1 MSGAAISVKKKRRL
15 GSKPEVES
23 SQTSPPKDSKKLKR
37 AQEPTAVQESAGVS
51 MYSEEQEV
59 LKRDGQQDLE
69 LHRSECAKLRQI
81 MEEIQSAK
89 QSGAEDK
96 DEYIASRRMQ
106 ASLHFIT
113 LKKLNRVAHL
123 RCKAVRE
130 TTMGGKQR
138 VDSLHL
144 QLQNLLYEVMHL
156 QKEIKKCREFKSKDE
171 DIELVDVETFYRE
184 APSEISAP
192 HATKKDPHKQRLA
205 RLDWELEQR
214 KRLAEKL
221 KDCQS
226 NTDILARE
234 INTKE
239 EYLDSLQPQLATIL
253 QATIPVQ
260 EYLSMPIHEIRAQ
273 HQTAKLLPRPLYIL
287 YVQASA
293 YQEARD
299 SSMSLK
305 IEGDKDAVISAGSA
319 SPVIEEESDSDNE
332 ESLTQSKRR
341 RKTIGNKLEEKR
353 QKLLA
358 KHPLQVVMTLKFKDG
373 SVLTLTFSYLTS
385 LHIVTVGV
393 DLKLSPVAK
402 TPAVASD
409 LLSPDQLLS
418 CLYYG
423 DTGQVSPNSSNAYQF
438 SKLGMDSMSSYI
450 SETGHPYRWAQWLAG
465 LDFLPEDRE
474 ETKAMTAVS
483 TSHMESTLKA
493 LRSRTRARLALTK
506 QLTSLEHNT
515 VPVPAQSVGLFPAKI
530 AARLTSWVKIT
541 KEDFQAL
548 PFLKGSPTLDL
559 AEDYQHFYLA
569 TCSRGSAILKAAV
582 LLSVDY
588 PRCPPHILVGV
599 TLTGEHNDSNDNDI
613 RDLESELNLHY
624 DELVTEKS
632 HDYLLSSQLQRLLMC
647 FDVYVETRREGE
659 GDGAEGPTEF
669 AREKMFI
676 RLTRGRGR
684 SKPYKYNAQY
694 RYFTQR

>member
-1 MSGAAISVKKKRRL
+1 MSSTTIPLKKKRRL
-15 GSKPEVES
+15 GSKPEVEP
-23 SQTSPPKDSKKLKR
+23 SQISPPKDTKKLKR
-37 AQEPTAVQESAGVS
+37 AQDSTSHSQESTGA
-51 MYSEEQEV
+51 YSEELEV

-69 LHRSECAKLRQI
+69 LHRSECANLRQI
-81 MEEIQSAK
+81 MQDIQSAK
-89 QSGAEDK
+89 MSDADDK
-96 DEYIASRRMQ
+96 DEYVANKRMQ
-106 ASLHFIT
+106 ASLHFVT
-113 LKKLNRVAHL
+113 LKKLNRLSHF
-123 RCKAVRE
+123 RCKAARE
-130 TTMGGKQR
+130 TTMAGKQR

-171 DIELVDVETFYRE
+171 DIELVDVDTFYRE
-184 APSEISAP
+184 APSEIATP
-192 HATKKDPHKQRLA
+192 HSTKKDPHKQRLA

-341 RKTIGNKLEEKR
+341 RKTVGNKLEEKR

-358 KHPLQVVMTLKFKDG
+358 KHPLQVIMTLKFRDG

-385 LHIVTVGV
+385 LHIVSVGV
-393 DLKLSPVAK
+393 DLKLSSAAK
-402 TPAVASD
+402 TTTVTSD
-409 LLSPDQLLS
+409 LLSPDRLLS
-418 CLYYG
+418 CLHPG
-423 DTGQVSPNSSNAYQF
+423 DTGLVSPNASNAYQF

-450 SETGHPYRWAQWLAG
+450 GKTGHPYRWAQWLAG
-465 LDFLPEDRE
+465 LDFLPEDSE
-474 ETKAMTAVS
+474 ATKATTAIS

-506 QLTSLEHNT
+506 QLTSLERNT

-530 AARLTSWVKIT
+530 AARLTSWATIT

-548 PFLKGSPTLDL
+548 LFMQRSPALEL

-588 PRCPPHILVGV
+588 PRCPPHIVIGV
-599 TLTGEHNDSNDNDI
+599 TLTGEHNHSNDNDI

-632 HDYLLSSQLQRLLMC
+632 HDYLLSNQLQRLLMC
-647 FDVYVETRREGE
+647 FDVYVETRGEGE
-659 GDGAEGPTEF
+659 GAEGPTEF